1 MLFRLTASSSNVSPA
16 VLMALLLE
24 ITNAPTVQLIAI
36 NVAVTAVAF
45 NANLP
50 TILSM
55 VIVHKIVLR
64 DTMLLLQDV
73 QLVMLVVPLALVFP
87 TAPLAP
93 QQNISNSIQLPKSPA
108 VCQLA
113 LQVISQMFQVGASNV
128 QVLALNVSI

>member
-1 MLFRLTASSSNVSPA
+1 
-16 VLMALLLE
+16 MALLLE

-73 QLVMLVVPLALVFP
+73 QLVMLVVPLALVCP

>member
-113 LQVISQMFQVGASNV
+113 LQVISQMSQVGASNV